1 MIPIMRFE
9 EKLRKQMILKGLN
22 QQRLAASAGVSNS
35 EVSRILGG
43 KSQPG
48 LTNAIRLARAV
59 GVSLDYLA
67 DDDLYDDGAAS
78 AETPGERAEVLEV
91 AGDLGYRQ
99 ARHLLESARILG
111 YEVAIRR
118 LHGAEMKPLIEVA
131 PPPASRSIQGA
142 GGVTSALHGSTRASS
157 A

>member
-1 MIPIMRFE
+1 MRFE
-9 EKLRKQMILKGLN
+9 EKLRKQMIHKGLN
-22 QQRLAASAGVSNS
+22 QQRLAAASRVSNS

-48 LTNAIRLARAV
+48 LENAMRLARAV

-67 DDDLYDDGAAS
+67 DDDHA
-78 AETPGERAEVLEV
+78 GEATAGVVALGEHAEVLEV

-99 ARHLLESARILG
+99 ARHLLESARVLG

-118 LHGAEMKPLIEVA
+118 LHGAEMKPLIEVGLA
-131 PPPASRSIQGA
+131 PSIPSRAAHGSGGSAAHGASRA
-142 GGVTSALHGSTRASS
+142 STA
-157 A
+157 